1 MIAAICGGMVV
12 IVSLTVVRWM
22 VSVPLIRT
30 LSTSI
35 DSWADSVQ
43 GQDA

>member
-1 MIAAICGGMVV
+1 MISAICGGLVV
-12 IVSLTVVRWM
+12 ILSVTVVRWI